1 MNNIEIPVFW
11 KEQSQGTGDATQGPF
26 HYCRAWRLG
35 LFTHSVFPTSDQA
48 GDPALHKSAPVLF

>member
-11 KEQSQGTGDATQGPF
+11 KEQSQGAGDATQGPF

-35 LFTHSVFPTSDQA
+35 LFTHAFFL
-48 GDPALHKSAPVLF
+48 ALDLTT